1 MNPDPESQQIILQLI
16 LIVVLTMLN
25 AFFASAEMA
34 LVSLNKNRVKSQA
47 ETGDKKAVM
56 LAKLVDDPSK
66 FLATIQVGITLA
78 GFFSVRHCD

>member
-34 LVSLNKNRVKSQA
+34 LVSLNKNRVKVRQKPVI
-47 ETGDKKAVM
+47 KKR
-56 LAKLVDDPSK
+56 L
-66 FLATIQVGITLA
+66 
-78 GFFSVRHCD
+78 C

>member
-47 ETGDKKAVM
+47 ETGDKKR
-56 LAKLVDDPSK
+56 L
-66 FLATIQVGITLA
+66 
-78 GFFSVRHCD
+78 C